1 MEVGGPFVD
10 FEAARRLTD
19 AESHAPELLEV
30 FFQFL
35 SLHALR
41 DAAHEEF
48 IGVGRRRPRQE
59 SRVDVP
65 LSADEG
71 ILHRGRKQCSDV
83 VLE

>member
-1 MEVGGPFVD
+1 MGGPFVD

-35 SLHALR
+35 SFHALR

-65 LSADEG
+65 LARYERVFDR
-71 ILHRGRKQCSDV
+71 RGKESSDV